1 MSLNNDQEVNEKE
14 KVSSE
19 ELQVNKDNREYFE
32 DLMKKSSTQL
42 DGYYDRNNPFIRL
55 LLLVLL
61 AVIIFGVVYYFR
73 SYFG

>member
-1 MSLNNDQEVNEKE
+1 MFLNNDQEVKEKE

-55 LLLVLL
+55 LLLVLS